1 MVRSGPHDFRSC
13 GIHVSLLVY
22 MLRIHFDFSNLSIAA
37 TAPNMDA
44 LIVSS
49 IFIGPASS
57 LSVAYMIYL
66 GELVPIKHR
75 GYWLF
80 IMLLSVI
87 PFQWFAPLIGKQ
99 DPSVV
104 WSPLNVD

>member
-1 MVRSGPHDFRSC
+1 
-13 GIHVSLLVY
+13 
-22 MLRIHFDFSNLSIAA
+22 
-37 TAPNMDA
+37 MDA

-87 PFQWFAPLIGKQ
+87 PFQWFAPLIGEQGSGDVQTSLTIAQ
-99 DPSVV
+99 D
-104 WSPLNVD
+104 N